1 MKTKLLNIL
10 RLMFLYR
17 PFEVV
22 LTYFTSDS
30 IFGSFISK
38 IPPNHYQYKN
48 PSLRK
53 AKRNGIHYNLDI
65 GARTQDD
72 LYCIKELESIKE
84 NDTVIDVGANV
95 GEISLRA
102 ANIVGNKVG
111 KIYSFEPD
119 LINFNRFLKQHEN

>member
-1 MKTKLLNIL
+1 
-10 RLMFLYR
+10 MFLYR

-65 GARTQDD
+65 SDIID
-72 LYCIKELESIKE
+72 CISNNFRKYKL
-84 NDTVIDVGANV
+84 NN
-95 GEISLRA
+95 SLL
-102 ANIVGNKVG
+102 KC
-111 KIYSFEPD
+111 
-119 LINFNRFLKQHEN
+119 LI